1 MSTTQPAPHPFFSA
15 MWAFWYFVLVRQF
28 FATTTPQEAVA
39 AIVVLLWFFVP
50 EVIALRLTWR
60 WTLSATATW
69 VVRKMSK
76 HKRPFAGWNWLLV
89 PAAVI
94 PSMLMLRIGWV
105 LGSGWG
111 VALAAFLAV
120 PSAVLCHQHWLR
132 PDVHG

>member
-15 MWAFWYFVLVRQF
+15 TWLFWYFVVVRQF

-39 AIVVLLWFFVP
+39 GIVVLLWFFVP
-50 EVIALRLTWR
+50 ELIALRVNWR
-60 WTLSATATW
+60 WTLSATMTW
-69 VVRKMSK
+69 LVRRLSK
-76 HKRPFAGWNWLLV
+76 HTRPLEGWNWLLV

-105 LGSGWG
+105 LSGEWG
-111 VALAAFLAV
+111 LALAIFFAV

-132 PDVHG
+132 PDVQG